1 MKVETCAKS
10 GENLRNSG
18 YPRMISAANGKLVN
32 LMKKKSL
39 FVGLGV
45 NKAKSFG
52 VGRMDVDG
60 KIFSF
65 VFLTL
70 FSNPQNSLLH
80 TVSVNSGCDCCFAE
94 LAKHSLH
101 ARSYSATQ
109 EIRLI
114 KCGGS
119 AAGHLSTPEH
129 EPTKT
134 ADQMKN
140 NFVAGKNI
148 YR

>member
-1 MKVETCAKS
+1 MRKK
-10 GENLRNSG
+10 R
-18 YPRMISAANGKLVN
+18 GKPSQFWLSPDD
-32 LMKKKSL
+32 LS
-39 FVGLGV
+39 
-45 NKAKSFG
+45 SQ
-52 VGRMDVDG
+52 R
-60 KIFSF
+60 
-65 VFLTL
+65 
-70 FSNPQNSLLH
+70 
-80 TVSVNSGCDCCFAE
+80 GCDCCFAE

-148 YR
+148 YSQKHTTLRSFKTPLSSEFIT